1 MSLSTLDS
9 RRIGVRATLNYLFRT
24 EKKPYAYTFEP
35 PAGVPARSGEVD
47 AIENVLIRDARS
59 FANLFSLNGA
69 GFELHAHESIVRDF
83 YDEDEVLD
91 IYYVEVEE
99 LLLKATGAEKVVIFD
114 HTIRSVPRYMDG
126 VQGMR
131 EPVRRVHNDYTD
143 ASGRRRVRDHLVAAE
158 AEERL
163 KHRFLEVNVWRAI
176 SGPLQDAPLALCD
189 ARTIAPEDLI
199 ATDLIY
205 PDKIGETYS
214 VSYSP
219 AHRWYYFPKM
229 QPDEALLIKCFDS
242 DETSNSRFTAH
253 TAFDDPTT
261 PPNALPRESIEVRAL
276 VFFAAEGGRP

>member
-1 MSLSTLDS
+1 MNIAALDS
-9 RRIGVRATLNYLFRT
+9 RRIGVRATLNYLVRT
-24 EKKPYAYTFEP
+24 SDKPYAYTFDP

-47 AIENVLIRDARS
+47 AVENVLIRDARS

-69 GFELHAHESIVRDF
+69 GFELHAHESIVGNF
-83 YDEDEVLD
+83 YDEDEVHD

-99 LLLKATGAEKVVIFD
+99 LLLKVTGAEKVVIFD
-114 HTIRSVPRYMDG
+114 HTIRSVPRFG
-126 VQGMR
+126 AKGMR
-131 EPVRRVHNDYTD
+131 EPVRRVHNDYT
-143 ASGRRRVRDHLVAAE
+143 AVSGRRRVRDHLAPDE

-163 KHRFLEVNVWRAI
+163 RHRFLEVNVWRPI
-176 SGPLQDAPLALCD
+176 VGPLQDAPLAVCD

-205 PDKIGETYS
+205 PDKIDETYS

-242 DETSNSRFTAH
+242 DETTNGRFTAH
-253 TAFDDPTT
+253 TAFDDPTA
-261 PPNALPRESIEVRAL
+261 PQNPLPRESIEVRAL
-276 VFFAAEGGRP
+276 VFFAGEGGRP